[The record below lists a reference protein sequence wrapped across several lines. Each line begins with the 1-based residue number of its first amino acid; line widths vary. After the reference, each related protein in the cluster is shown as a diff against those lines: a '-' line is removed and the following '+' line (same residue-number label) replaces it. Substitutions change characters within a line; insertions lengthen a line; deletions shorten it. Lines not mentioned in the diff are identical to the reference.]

1 MPIGL
6 GADSTDR
13 SSGMMTSKLW
23 FGMLGMAL
31 ALVACQPADSSS
43 TAPGGGTDLRQ
54 EFKNFYAEFHRDS
67 LFQIE
72 HIQFPLQGVSSN
84 PSDHHAGFRW
94 ERADWQMHRLFD
106 EASTGFSSQFTW
118 LGDDF
123 VIERIEHRNG
133 QYGMERRFS
142 RLSGQDWYLIYYA
155 ALHPL

>member
-1 MPIGL
+1 
-6 GADSTDR
+6 
-13 SSGMMTSKLW
+13 MMTSKLW